1 MSGAEEPD
9 GREHEGDEYVTY
21 SRRKE
26 EGTDLTFRLSL
37 PVQRKR
43 KRHLEKQNDEQSA
56 RLSAKQRRGLVT
68 GMSDQRAAVRPQQIQ
83 T

>member
-9 GREHEGDEYVTY
+9 GREHDGDEYVTY
-21 SRRKE
+21 SRRKVRR
-26 EGTDLTFRLSL
+26 DIPNFLPFP

-56 RLSAKQRRGLVT
+56 RLSARQRRGLVT
-68 GMSDQRAAVRPQQIQ
+68 GMSDQRAVVRPPQIQ